1 MQEKNLEIL
10 LTPKALLKQQLKKN
24 DPDFRYYK
32 SLYNLTQNL
41 AVITD
46 GDRVIDANKSF
57 IDFFMAQDIDVFD
70 SSFNLPTIFQKIDK
84 YGYIYDGYQN
94 LRWFESVENKENNHY
109 RVSMLG
115 VKKLHDFN
123 VTVKHFESLEN
134 IFIVIMT
141 DISEL
146 MGYRNVLEYN
156 LRSASKNKEDAEF
169 LLHQYNS
176 AIDIANL
183 VVKMD
188 IEGNITYV
196 NDGFC
201 KTLKYDQN
209 ELINKNIKILCNND
223 ETCRCYSLIIQAVN
237 SGKTYK
243 GMIKNIDKEGDVHFF
258 NATIVPIKNING
270 AIVECISI
278 QDEITEMVKAKEE
291 ALQALEAKSK
301 FFDKV
306 SHELRTPLNAIINF
320 TDLALEIY
328 NDNADDEESK
338 ELTKQYM
345 QRAHTNSKNLL
356 NLINSLLNLSK
367 VKSDMEHFDIG
378 VYDIAKLVKES
389 FESCSSLKTKESV
402 EYILKIDFGFGLI
415 KCDNFKFNQILI
427 NLISNAFKFTPKG
440 FISVNLME
448 TEDEYWVE
456 VEDSG
461 IGIPHEKL
469 STIFEPFEQ
478 ARDHDAGTG
487 LGLSIVRE
495 YTNAMKIAIDV
506 TSHDGNGSCF
516 RLKVKKITI

>member
-1 MQEKNLEIL
+1 MEENSLEIL
-10 LTPKALLKQQLKKN
+10 QTPKALLKQQLKEK

-32 SLYNLTQNL
+32 SLYNLSQNL
-41 AVITD
+41 ALITD
-46 GDRVIDANKSF
+46 GERVIDANKSF

-70 SSFNLPTIFQKIDK
+70 PSFNLPTVFQKIDK

-94 LRWFESVENKENNHY
+94 QRWFEHVHKKEKDYY
-109 RVSMLG
+109 RVSIVG
-115 VKKLHDFN
+115 VKRLHDFN
-123 VTVKHFESLEN
+123 ITLKHFESLEN

-156 LRSASKNKEDAEF
+156 LRSASKNKDDAEF
-169 LLHQYNS
+169 LLHQYNK

-201 KTLKYDQN
+201 KTLKYDQK
-209 ELINKNIKILCNND
+209 ELIHKNIKILCNTD
-223 ETCRCYSLIIQAVN
+223 ETCRCYSLIIQTIKN
-237 SGKTYK
+237 SEIYK
-243 GMIKNIDKEGDVHFF
+243 GVIENIDKDGNIHFF

-270 AIVECISI
+270 TIVECLSI

-328 NDNADDEESK
+328 NENADDEESK
-338 ELTKQYM
+338 ELIKLYM

-378 VYDIAKLVKES
+378 IYDIAKLVKES

-427 NLISNAFKFTPKG
+427 NLISNAFKFTHKG
-440 FISVNLME
+440 FVSVNLIE

-461 IGIPHEKL
+461 IGIPNEKL
-469 STIFEPFEQ
+469 SAIFEPFEQ
-478 ARDHDAGTG
+478 ARTNDAGTG

-506 TSHDGNGSCF
+506 TSSEGNGSCF
-516 RLKVKKITI
+516 RLKIKKITI